1 MGLSPGSRLGSYE
14 ITAPLGEGGMGVV
27 YRATDSKLK
36 REVAIKV
43 LPEALAADAD
53 RLARFERE
61 AQVLAQLQHPNI
73 ASIYGLEESNGVRAL
88 VMELVPGEDLSERLK
103 RGPLPLDEALAVAR
117 QIAEALEEAH
127 EKGIVHRDLK
137 PANVKLT
144 PEGKV
149 KVLDFGLAK
158 AMDPA
163 AGSASAADLGRSPT
177 MMNSPTMTAARGTQ
191 LGVILGTA
199 AYMAPEQARG
209 QTVDKRAD
217 IWSFGV
223 VLSEMLT
230 GKGLFRGETVTDVLA
245 SVVRE
250 PIAWDALPPETPASV
265 RALLRRCLE
274 RDPKNRMRDVGEAR
288 IALVQASAPSADA
301 PPPVR
306 AADPP
311 VARGRWPVVL
321 AAAAAAAIVTF
332 GLTRGLVS
340 PGAATAARSARVS
353 IALPEGHELGSSQ
366 LNPIAISRDGARVAY
381 VGLRDGRNRI
391 FVRALDALE
400 ATALEGTEGGDGPF
414 FSPDGRWIG
423 FFAGSKLRKI
433 AVGGAAL
440 QELAEA
446 PSHRGGDWG
455 GDGYLYFAPA
465 NISGIW
471 RVPEGGGTATEV
483 THVNAAAGEISHRWP
498 HRVAGTDTLLY
509 SVWTG
514 PGDDEHHVAVQTLG
528 KKEHH
533 LLVKGGDAPRYAAG
547 PGLLLYTHRGQLFT
561 VPWRPSQQDL
571 GGAVPVAAAEQP
583 NDGIGN
589 EGCGNYA
596 VSDDGTLAYLGGGRI
611 SAMRLVWVDR
621 ANALAPLPLPER
633 AYENVAI
640 SPDGG
645 RAVVQIREGTTRLW
659 IYDFARGTLTPLGPA
674 TASSQAPLWTPDG
687 THVIYRGTRQGTRN
701 LYRIPVDGSGDE
713 ERLTSKAGVIQTPS
727 SISSDGR
734 VLLFDQNGPAEAGGV
749 GAWVLPLEGDRTPR
763 RLFPLP
769 ATGRDAQISPDGR
782 WVAYEA
788 IVSSRQEVFVAPL
801 SGAGE
806 RRLVSTEGGTEPL
819 WSRDGRELFFQS
831 GTRLMGVTVTPG
843 ATFSASLPRVVHEG
857 RFFRTINGNTSF
869 SITRDG
875 ARFLRIQPVNPEPA
889 IRRIELVLDWFS
901 GLKSRGST
909 R

>member
-1 MGLSPGSRLGSYE
+1 MELSPGSRIGSYE
-14 ITAPLGEGGMGVV
+14 VTGPLGEGGMGVV

-43 LPEALAADAD
+43 LPEAFAADAD

-61 AQVLAQLQHPNI
+61 AQLLAQLQHPNI
-73 ASIYGLEESNGVRAL
+73 ASIYGLEEANGVRAL

-103 RGPLPLDEALAVAR
+103 RGPLPLDEAFSVAR
-117 QIAEALEEAH
+117 QVAEALEEAH

-137 PANVKLT
+137 PANVKVT
-144 PEGKV
+144 PDGKV

-158 AMDPA
+158 AMDPLP
-163 AGSASAADLGRSPT
+163 GSASAADLARSPT

-209 QTVDKRAD
+209 QAVDKRSD

-223 VLSEMLT
+223 VLFEMLT

-250 PIAWDALPPETPASV
+250 PIAWDALPPDTPANV

-274 RDPKNRMRDVGEAR
+274 RDPKNRVRDIGEAR
-288 IALVQASAPSADA
+288 IALAEASAPPADA

-306 AADPP
+306 AAGHP
-311 VARGRWPVVL
+311 VARGTWPVVL
-321 AAAAAAAIVTF
+321 AAAAAAAVVTF
-332 GLTRGLVS
+332 GLTRGLAPS
-340 PGAATAARSARVS
+340 GAATNARSVHAS
-353 IALPEGHELGSSQ
+353 IALPDGYELGSSQ
-366 LNPIAISRDGARVAY
+366 LNPVAISHDGARIAW
-381 VGLRDGRNRI
+381 VGLKDGRNRI
-391 FVRALDALE
+391 FVRSLDAPE

-433 AVGGAAL
+433 AVGGAAM

-446 PSHRGGDWG
+446 TAHRGGDWG
-455 GDGYLYFAPA
+455 DDGYLYYAPT
-465 NISGIW
+465 NIGGLW
-471 RVPEGGGTATEV
+471 RVPEGGGTASEV
-483 THVNAAAGEISHRWP
+483 TRVNADAGEISHRWP

-528 KKEHH
+528 EKEHH
-533 LLVKGGDAPRYAAG
+533 LLVKGGDAPRNAAG

-561 VPWRPSQQDL
+561 VPWRPAQQDL
-571 GGAVPVAAAEQP
+571 GAAVPVAAAEQP

-596 VSDDGTLAYLGGGRI
+596 VSDDGTLAYLGGGRL

-621 ANALAPLPLPER
+621 ANAFAPLPLPER

-645 RAVVQIREGTTRLW
+645 RAVVQIRGGSRL
-659 IYDFARGTLTPLGPA
+659 
-674 TASSQAPLWTPDG
+674 
-687 THVIYRGTRQGTRN
+687 
-701 LYRIPVDGSGDE
+701 
-713 ERLTSKAGVIQTPS
+713 RLDPGGHKPCVVAVAEVLAGAVPYYMS
-727 SISSDGR
+727 
-734 VLLFDQNGPAEAGGV
+734 
-749 GAWVLPLEGDRTPR
+749 
-763 RLFPLP
+763 
-769 ATGRDAQISPDGR
+769 
-782 WVAYEA
+782 
-788 IVSSRQEVFVAPL
+788 
-801 SGAGE
+801 
-806 RRLVSTEGGTEPL
+806 
-819 WSRDGRELFFQS
+819 
-831 GTRLMGVTVTPG
+831 
-843 ATFSASLPRVVHEG
+843 
-857 RFFRTINGNTSF
+857 
-869 SITRDG
+869 
-875 ARFLRIQPVNPEPA
+875 
-889 IRRIELVLDWFS
+889 
-901 GLKSRGST
+901 
-909 R
+909 

>member
-1 MGLSPGSRLGSYE
+1 MIGQRLGPYE
-14 ITAPLGEGGMGVV
+14 ITAKLGEGGMGDV
-27 YRATDSKLK
+27 YRATDTKLK
-36 REVAIKV
+36 RDVAIKV
-43 LPEALAADAD
+43 LPAAFTEDKE

-61 AQVLAQLQHPNI
+61 AQLLAQLHHPNI
-73 ASIYGLEESNGVRAL
+73 ASIFGLEESGGTRAL
-88 VMELVPGEDLSERLK
+88 VMELVPGPTLAERLEQ
-103 RGPLPLDEALAVAR
+103 GPLPFHESLSVAS
-117 QIAEALEEAH
+117 QIAQALEEAH

-137 PANVKLT
+137 PQNVKA
-144 PEGKV
+144 PIEGKV

-163 AGSASAADLGRSPT
+163 AGSAASAADLARSPT
-177 MMNSPTMTAARGTQ
+177 LMQSPTLTAVHGTQ

-209 QTVDKRAD
+209 QAVDKRAD
-217 IWSFGV
+217 IWAFGV
-223 VLSEMLT
+223 VLFEMLT
-230 GKGLFRGETVTDVLA
+230 GRRLFEGEFVTDVLA
-245 SVVRE
+245 NVLKTEV
-250 PIAWDALPPETPASV
+250 DFGALPADTPVAM
-265 RALLRRCLE
+265 RRLLRRCLE
-274 RDPKNRMRDVGEAR
+274 RDPKSRMRDIGEAR
-288 IALVQASAPSADA
+288 IALAEASAPRADA
-301 PPPVR
+301 LPPVR
-306 AADPP
+306 VLDPP
-311 VARGRWPVVL
+311 LERGRWPVVL
-321 AAAAAAAIVTF
+321 AAAAAAAALTF
-332 GLTRGLVS
+332 GLMRWLA
-340 PGAATAARSARVS
+340 PAGAAANARSARVS
-353 IALPEGHELGSSQ
+353 IALPEGHELGSSH
-366 LNPIAISRDGARVAY
+366 LNPIAISRDGARIAY

-446 PSHRGGDWG
+446 PAHRGGDWG
-455 GDGYLYFAPA
+455 DDGYLYFAPT
-465 NISGIW
+465 NIGGIW

-483 THVNAAAGEISHRWP
+483 TYVNAAAGEISHRWP
-498 HRVAGTDTLLY
+498 HRVAGTGTLLY

-533 LLVKGGDAPRYAAG
+533 LLVKGGDAPRYAAS

-571 GGAVPVAAAEQP
+571 GVAVPVAAAEQP

-596 VSDDGTLAYLGGGRI
+596 VSDDGTLAYLGGGRY
-611 SAMRLVWVDR
+611 SATRLVWIDR
-621 ANALAPLPLPER
+621 AGALAPLPLPER

-659 IYDFARGTLTPLGPA
+659 IYDFDRGTLTPLGPA
-674 TASSQAPLWTPDG
+674 TGSSQAPLWTPDG
-687 THVIYRGTRQGTRN
+687 TRVIYRGTRQGTRN
-701 LYRIPVDGSGDE
+701 LYWIPVDGSGDE
-713 ERLTSKAGVIQTPS
+713 ERLTSKPGVIQSPS

-734 VLLFDQNGPAEAGGV
+734 VLLFDQNGPAEPRGV
-749 GAWVLPLEGDRTPR
+749 GAWVLPLDGDRTPR

-769 ATGRDAQISPDGR
+769 ATGKDAQISPDGR

-788 IVSSRQEVFVAPL
+788 IVSSRPEVFVAPL
-801 SGAGE
+801 SGSGE
-806 RRLVSTEGGTEPL
+806 RRLVSTDGGTEPL

-831 GTRLMGVTVTPG
+831 GTRLMGVTVAPG
-843 ATFSASLPRVVHEG
+843 ATFSASRPRVVHEG
-857 RFFRTINGNTSF
+857 QFFRSINGNTSF

-875 ARFLRIQPVNPEPA
+875 ARFLRIQPVNQEPA
-889 IRRIELVLDWFS
+889 IRRIELVIDWFS
-901 GLKSRGST
+901 ALQRGGSA

>member
-1 MGLSPGSRLGSYE
+1 MTIVPGLRIGSYE
-14 ITAPLGEGGMGVV
+14 ITGPLGEGGMGVV

-43 LPEALAADAD
+43 LPEAFAADAD

-88 VMELVPGEDLSERLK
+88 VLELVEGEDLAERLK
-103 RGPLPLDEALAVAR
+103 RGALPLDEALAFAR
-117 QIAEALEEAH
+117 QIAEALEAAH

-137 PANVKLT
+137 PGNVKLT
-144 PEGKV
+144 PDGKV

-158 AMDPA
+158 ALDAPP
-163 AGSASAADLGRSPT
+163 GSASAADLARSPT
-177 MMNSPTMTAARGTQ
+177 IMNSPTMTAAHGTQ
-191 LGVILGTA
+191 MGVILGTA

-209 QTVDKRAD
+209 QAVDKRAD

-250 PIAWDALPPETPASV
+250 PIAWDALPPDTPASV

-288 IALVQASAPSADA
+288 IALAEASAPHADS
-301 PPPVR
+301 PPQVR

-321 AAAAAAAIVTF
+321 AAAVAAAIVTF

-340 PGAATAARSARVS
+340 PGAPTAARSARVS

-366 LNPIAISRDGARVAY
+366 LNPIAISRDGALVAY
-381 VGLRDGRNRI
+381 VGLKDGRNRI

-455 GDGYLYFAPA
+455 DDGYLYFAPT
-465 NISGIW
+465 NISGLW

-483 THVNAAAGEISHRWP
+483 TQVNAAGGEISHRWP
-498 HRVAGTDTLLY
+498 HRVAGSDTLLY

-528 KKEHH
+528 KKEHQ
-533 LLVKGGDAPRYAAG
+533 LLVKGGDAPRYAAS

-596 VSDDGTLAYLGGGRI
+596 LSDDGTLAYLGGGRY
-611 SAMRLVWVDR
+611 SAMRVVWIDR
-621 ANALAPLPLPER
+621 AGTVAPLPLPER

-674 TASSQAPLWTPDG
+674 TGSSQAPLWTPDG
-687 THVIYRGTRQGTRN
+687 TRVIYRGTRQGTRN
-701 LYRIPVDGSGDE
+701 LYRIAVDGSGEE
-713 ERLTSKAGVIQTPS
+713 ERLTSKPGVIQTPS

-734 VLLFDQNGPAEAGGV
+734 VLLFDQTGPAEPGGV
-749 GAWVLPLEGDRTPR
+749 GAWV
-763 RLFPLP
+763 
-769 ATGRDAQISPDGR
+769 
-782 WVAYEA
+782 
-788 IVSSRQEVFVAPL
+788 
-801 SGAGE
+801 
-806 RRLVSTEGGTEPL
+806 
-819 WSRDGRELFFQS
+819 
-831 GTRLMGVTVTPG
+831 
-843 ATFSASLPRVVHEG
+843 
-857 RFFRTINGNTSF
+857 
-869 SITRDG
+869 
-875 ARFLRIQPVNPEPA
+875 
-889 IRRIELVLDWFS
+889 
-901 GLKSRGST
+901 
-909 R
+909 